1 MQRKAGAGH
10 DGKGS
15 KTVGEADVGADV
27 LEGNLDVGLGSLA
40 RSSFLAACA
49 LAGAPGS
56 RMPVARSQE
65 RTRARVAASKVKPRM
80 TEQRARTG
88 DCLRAGGPNWCHICL
103 KVLNKASGNMV
114 SFNIKDNKSKKYHL
128 SRILGDS
135 RYLWSYV
142 MDHLAVGVKS
152 QGAFEMSWGAMN
164 EKTPVSSKNLPGLS
178 CKKYPMRKKQEWV

>member
-1 MQRKAGAGH
+1 MLSHSCAGLTHVKPSLQRKAGDGH
-10 DGKGS
+10 DGNGS
-15 KTVGEADVGADV
+15 ETVGEADVGADV

-103 KVLNKASGNMV
+103 KVLNKASGNIV
-114 SFNIKDNKSKKYHL
+114 SFIKDNKSKKYHL

-135 RYLWSYV
+135 RYLRSYV
-142 MDHLAVGVKS
+142 MDDG
-152 QGAFEMSWGAMN
+152 
-164 EKTPVSSKNLPGLS
+164 SSGCGSKVTRS
-178 CKKYPMRKKQEWV
+178 I